1 MKEKYSQDNIVV
13 IGGGTGSYTVLRGL
27 KNYTKNLTAI
37 VNMFDSGGSTG
48 RLRDEFG
55 YLPAGDVRRCLLAL
69 ASDEEST
76 KILRE
81 LMNYRFDKGQG
92 LEGHSFGNLLLT
104 ALKEITKDE
113 LSAIEYASKI
123 LRVNGKVLPVTL
135 DNCVLCAELIDGT
148 IIKGETNIDVPKY
161 DTSLKIKKV
170 YLEPEAKL
178 LKKAEQ
184 EIKKADALIIGPGDL
199 YTSILPNFVVKG
211 MKEAFNKSQ
220 AKKIYVCNLM
230 TKNGETNKYT
240 AGDHAKKII
249 EYAGMIDC
257 VVCNNAKIKQELIDK
272 YAVEKAEPV
281 VVDKEE
287 IQKLKIQIIEEE
299 LITEPELIRHDSQK
313 LAKVIMKNL

>member
-1 MKEKYSQDNIVV
+1 MKEKYSQDNIIV

-69 ASDEEST
+69 ASDEEGT
-76 KILRE
+76 KILRQ
-81 LMNYRFDKGQG
+81 LMEYRFDKGQG

-113 LSAIEYASKI
+113 LSAIECASKI

-135 DNCVLCAELIDGT
+135 DNCVLCAELENGSV
-148 IIKGETNIDVPKY
+148 IKGETNIDVPKY
-161 DTSLKIKKV
+161 DTSIKIKNV

-178 LKKAEQ
+178 LKKCSTA
-184 EIKKADALIIGPGDL
+184 IKNADAIVIGPGDL
-199 YTSILPNFVVKG
+199 YTSILPNFIVKG
-211 MKEAFNKSQ
+211 MKDAFSKSR

-230 TKNGETNKYT
+230 TKQGETNGYT
-240 AGDHAKKII
+240 AGSHAKKII

-257 VVCNNAKIKQELIDK
+257 IICNKAKMRQGLLKK
-272 YAVEKAEPV
+272 YAEEKAEPV
-281 VVDKEE
+281 IVDKEE
-287 IQKLKIQIIEEE
+287 IEKLKIQIIEEE
-299 LITEPELIRHDSQK
+299 LIAEPELIRHDSEK
-313 LAKVIMKNL
+313 LAKIIMNNL